1 LKRNVNEFRCG
12 GKWKVKNPDED
23 GMPDERATLK
33 RSRML
38 PTFRAA
44 AQSIMAEI
52 NFQERKRKH
61 TQPDGSA

>member
-1 LKRNVNEFRCG
+1 
-12 GKWKVKNPDED
+12 VKNPDED